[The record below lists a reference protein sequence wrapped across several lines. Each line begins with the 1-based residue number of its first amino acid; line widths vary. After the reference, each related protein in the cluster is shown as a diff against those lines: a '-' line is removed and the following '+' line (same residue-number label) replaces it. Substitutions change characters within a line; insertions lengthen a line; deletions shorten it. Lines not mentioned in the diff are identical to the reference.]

1 MNETDFCSGRSLAA
15 SEPLYGSAPQRR
27 IWLLLEVNAP
37 WGAQALAESDLPPDV
52 RAHLEHYLA
61 ATPEA
66 GILFIR
72 QPVTHAGLRFFLA
85 VGDAAAPALYQFTLE
100 SCEDL
105 LAFDFAALADGQC
118 PEQRDEQPLFLVCT
132 HGKRDQCC
140 ALAGMPMFTA
150 LRERVGARAW
160 RCSHIGGHRFAPT
173 VLFLPQGLCYGRMPP
188 DAAASVVDAHL
199 AGRLEPRWLRGRCAW
214 PAQVQAAA
222 ALLRQRNGL
231 RDIDGLQLLEEQ
243 EVGEQRWVVTFRADG
258 EPQQLRVQRRQGES
272 VIRTSCVGDK
282 AAAVMDWQLLQ
293 A

>member
-1 MNETDFCSGRSLAA
+1 MNDTDFCSGRSLAA

-37 WGAQALAESDLPPDV
+37 WRAQALADSQLPSAV
-52 RAHLEHYLA
+52 RTHLERYLA

-85 VGDAAAPALYQFTLE
+85 VGDAVAPALYQFTLAHY
-100 SCEDL
+100 EDL
-105 LAFDFAALADGQC
+105 LTLDLAALADGQR
-118 PEQRDEQPLFLVCT
+118 PEHRDEQALFLVCT

-173 VLFLPQGLCYGRMPP
+173 VLFLPEGLCYGRMPP
-188 DAAASVVDAHL
+188 EAAASVVDAHL
-199 AGRLEPRWLRGRCAW
+199 AGQLEPRWLRGRCAW

-231 RDIDGLQLLEEQ
+231 RGINGLQLIEER
-243 EVGEQRWVVTFRADG
+243 EVGEQRWVVTFRTEG

-293 A
+293 T

>member
-1 MNETDFCSGRSLAA
+1 MNDTDFCSGRSLAA
-15 SEPLYGSAPQRR
+15 SEPLHGSAPQRR
-27 IWLLLEVNAP
+27 IWLLLEVNAA
-37 WGAQALAESDLPPDV
+37 WGAQALAESNLPSAV
-52 RAHLEHYLA
+52 RAHLESYLA

-66 GILFIR
+66 GTLFIR
-72 QPVTHAGLRFFLA
+72 QPDTHAGLRFFLA
-85 VGDAAAPALYQFTLE
+85 VGDAEAPALYQFTLE
-100 SCEDL
+100 HYEDL
-105 LAFDFAALADGQC
+105 LALDFAALADGQR

-150 LRERVGARAW
+150 LHERVGVRAW

-173 VLFLPQGLCYGRMPP
+173 VLFLPQGLCYGRMSP

-199 AGRLEPRWLRGRCAW
+199 AGRIEPRWLRGRCAW

-222 ALLRQRNGL
+222 ALLRQRDGL
-231 RDIDGLQLLEEQ
+231 RDINGLQLLEEQ
-243 EVGEQRWVVTFRADG
+243 EDGEQRWVVTFRAQG
-258 EPQQLRVQRRQGES
+258 ETQQLRVQRQQGDG

>member
-1 MNETDFCSGRSLAA
+1 MNDTDFCSGRSLAA

-37 WGAQALAESDLPPDV
+37 WGAQALADSQLPSAV
-52 RAHLEHYLA
+52 RTHLERYLA

-85 VGDAAAPALYQFTLE
+85 VGDAVAPALFQFTLAHY
-100 SCEDL
+100 EDL
-105 LAFDFAALADGQC
+105 LAFDFAALADGQQ
-118 PEQRDEQPLFLVCT
+118 PEKRDEQALFLVCT

-150 LRERVGARAW
+150 LREQVGARAW
-160 RCSHIGGHRFAPT
+160 RCSHIGGHRFSPT
-173 VLFLPQGLCYGRMPP
+173 VLFLPEGLCYGRMPP
-188 DAAASVVDAHL
+188 EAAASVVDAHL
-199 AGRLEPRWLRGRCAW
+199 AGQLEPRWLRGRCAW

-222 ALLRQRNGL
+222 ALLRQRDGL
-231 RDIDGLQLLEEQ
+231 RDINGLQLLEER
-243 EVGEQRWVVTFRADG
+243 EVGEQRWVVTFRAEG

-293 A
+293 T